1 MTAPA
6 RLILVHKQRTSAMVR
21 FLRYV
26 DGIVAPEP
34 FPKLSQVLGE
44 DEQHR
49 DEAKVGHVV
58 AHPSMLVNQ
67 AAARLGLDQGEIAV
81 ETDFLS
87 SVDTPDGVS
96 AIYLGRITT
105 IDPPFDAADKIDA
118 RFINITEARDM
129 SPSELELLRRAY
141 LCVME

>member
-21 FLRYV
+21 FLRFE

-44 DEQHR
+44 GEGHR
-49 DEAKVGHVV
+49 DEGVV
-58 AHPSMLVNQ
+58 VHPSMLVDQ
-67 AAARLGLDQGEIAV
+67 AAHRLGLDQGEIAV

-87 SVDTPDGVS
+87 NVDTPDGVS
-96 AIYLGRITT
+96 VIYLGRITT